1 MLYSTKS
8 PACVIPSVFPTS
20 SAVLTT
26 DMLGLGEIVV
36 IVGSSPV
43 SPAPVSPSSET
54 SVTSTPLGSMPFA
67 EALLVSPP
75 ASTIA

>member
-1 MLYSTKS
+1 M
-8 PACVIPSVFPTS
+8 IPSVFPTRA
-20 SAVLTT
+20 AVLTT
-26 DMLGLGEIVV
+26 DILGLGSMVV

-43 SPAPVSPSSET
+43 SPAPVSPSSER
-54 SVTSTPLGSMPFA
+54 SVTSTPLGSMPLA

>member
-1 MLYSTKS
+1 M
-8 PACVIPSVFPTS
+8 IPSAFPTRA
-20 SAVLTT
+20 AVFTT
-26 DMLGLGEIVV
+26 DILGLGSMVV
-36 IVGSSPV
+36 TVGSSPV

-54 SVTSTPLGSMPFA
+54 SVTSTPLGSMPLA